1 MFDSGLNYSTLNT
14 ARSALSN
21 VISFSDNASVYF
33 GKHPL
38 VIRFMRGV
46 FTLRP
51 KLPKLADVWNS
62 ADVLNYINGM
72 GKNCD
77 MTLMNLSLKLSMLLA
92 LVYVERVQCLQLLDL
107 NFMHKNSKV
116 RNEIETKRNETKRN
130 QQKRNETKRNQ
141 RNENEIK

>member
-1 MFDSGLNYSTLNT
+1 MNSWRKSTQKQYSAYIFKWIKYARENSYSVIHPKLTEALDFLTFLFDSGLNYSTLNT

-21 VISFSDNASVYF
+21 VISLSDNPSVNF

-72 GKNCD
+72 EKNCD

-92 LVYVERVQCLQLLDL
+92 LVSAERVQCL
-107 NFMHKNSKV
+107 
-116 RNEIETKRNETKRN
+116 
-130 QQKRNETKRNQ
+130 
-141 RNENEIK
+141 